1 MATYQGQALP
11 NGNVL
16 LIDKESNN
24 PSHMID
30 TLMCV
35 WMLRLVDHMVCAYAK
50 NFITMIRILTQVKQF
65 ASQRTVTSN
74 LLAI

>member
-1 MATYQGQALP
+1 MTTYRGQALP

-16 LIDKESNN
+16 LTDKESNN

-35 WMLRLVDHMVCAYAK
+35 CMLRLVVHMVCAYVQ
-50 NFITMIRILTQVKQF
+50 NFITMIIILTQVKQF
-65 ASQRTVTSN
+65 AS
-74 LLAI
+74 

>member
-1 MATYQGQALP
+1 MVEIKLSFSSSVATYRGQALP

-16 LIDKESNN
+16 LTDKESNN

-35 WMLRLVDHMVCAYAK
+35 WMLRLVDHMVCAY
-50 NFITMIRILTQVKQF
+50 V
-65 ASQRTVTSN
+65 
-74 LLAI
+74 